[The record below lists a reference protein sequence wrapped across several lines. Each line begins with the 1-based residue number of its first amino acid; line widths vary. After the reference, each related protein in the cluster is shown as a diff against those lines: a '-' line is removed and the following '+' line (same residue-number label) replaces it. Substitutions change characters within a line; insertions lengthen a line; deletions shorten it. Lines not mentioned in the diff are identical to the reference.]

1 VTNDNQRPAQAF
13 GERIRGLRTEKGLS
27 EGELAEKC
35 GVPPSTIT
43 RTEIGSKEPQLSLI
57 LRLCASLSTPPG
69 ILLDGILSA
78 EQPHTAESHFEAKI
92 AALTPREKEVLEG
105 LTRAETNG
113 EIAYGLSIGVET
125 VRTHVARILHKLGV
139 QSRRALFGVSI
150 PHPRQR
156 HRLNQ
161 QRPAGATA
169 PPRSGSTNQAT
180 QQP

>member
-1 VTNDNQRPAQAF
+1 MTNDNQRPSQAF

-57 LRLCASLSTPPG
+57 LSLCASLSTPPG

-78 EQPHTAESHFEAKI
+78 ETPTAESHFEAKI

-105 LTRAETNG
+105 LSRADTNG

-139 QSRRALFGVSI
+139 QSRRALIGVNLPHPQTL
-150 PHPRQR
+150 PHPRQQ

-161 QRPAGATA
+161 QRPAG
-169 PPRSGSTNQAT
+169 SDGSSTEWID
-180 QQP
+180 